1 LLTKMITLKE
11 IQNLLDKKFS
21 SLKLDGTPPELY
33 APISYTVSWSGKRI
47 RPVLLLIA
55 CDLFGGNTNIASDSA
70 VGLELFHNFTLIHD
84 DIMDNAPLRRGKP
97 TVFKKWDSNIAILS
111 GDTMFALAY
120 KQVIRTKSPFLKK
133 ILDVFTQTAVE
144 VCEGQQMD
152 LNFESVD
159 NVSIEEYLNMIR
171 LKTAVL
177 IGASLKI
184 GALIAGADKKNTDI
198 IYKFGENIGMAFQL
212 QDDYLDAFGDEKQFG
227 KKTGGDIIEN
237 KKTYLYLKA
246 CEISDKKNL
255 KILNDLYKNNYHK
268 FTKQKKIKTVKNIFL
283 SLGVNKHIE
292 NEINLYFKKALYYL
306 EKIPFSDK
314 RKEILMNFSGKLM
327 HRNT

>member
-255 KILNDLYKNNYHK
+255 KILNDLYKINSPNRK
-268 FTKQKKIKTVKNIFL
+268 KSKQLKI
-283 SLGVNKHIE
+283 
-292 NEINLYFKKALYYL
+292 
-306 EKIPFSDK
+306 FS
-314 RKEILMNFSGKLM
+314 
-327 HRNT
+327 